1 MEQVYLQTYSLGK
14 AMEEAFLT
22 SLEKVA
28 QIGYS
33 GVEFAGGYGGM
44 EAEKLKTY
52 LAQLDLAPIS
62 SHVGLDKIEAQLP
75 YLAALGASYVICPGT
90 PLNTYDEIMA
100 KAEEMNRIGKLA
112 KEQGLTFG
120 YHNHYAEFNQV
131 QDQYVLDL
139 LLQNTDPACVT
150 LQLDAGWAAYA
161 GIDPAAYLAQHAG
174 RCSLLHVKE
183 AHNEKTGCGIIDW
196 QNVIRAARESGV
208 AACIVE
214 REGVYENKDIF
225 SCVAE
230 DLMYLHNQIQ

>member
-1 MEQVYLQTYSLGK
+1 MVK
-14 AMEEAFLT
+14 F
-22 SLEKVA
+22 
-28 QIGYS
+28 
-33 GVEFAGGYGGM
+33 
-44 EAEKLKTY
+44 
-52 LAQLDLAPIS
+52 
-62 SHVGLDKIEAQLP
+62 
-75 YLAALGASYVICPGT
+75 LGATTTQPPT
-90 PLNTYDEIMA
+90 HT
-100 KAEEMNRIGKLA
+100 
-112 KEQGLTFG
+112 QQ
-120 YHNHYAEFNQV
+120 H
-131 QDQYVLDL
+131 
-139 LLQNTDPACVT
+139 DPRT
-150 LQLDAGWAAYA
+150 AAYA